1 MVVLV
6 RGDIEL
12 ASWPLT
18 NRDRPG
24 LAVVDELA
32 RLQLAA
38 RRRGCS
44 IRLRDACV
52 ELLELLDLLGLGEVV
67 SDIAGLTERTRNM
80 GITFPGESGEYRA
93 ARDRL
98 LAHEIKMR
106 RAMETVAAA
115 RRELPPG
122 GVVPEDYV
130 FQDASRDCS
139 ELLYAPPEPGQD
151 PRHVGTIEP
160 LWNLFDLT
168 PEQLRYEGNL

>member
-1 MVVLV
+1 M
-6 RGDIEL
+6 
-12 ASWPLT
+12 
-18 NRDRPG
+18 
-24 LAVVDELA
+24 
-32 RLQLAA
+32 
-38 RRRGCS
+38 
-44 IRLRDACV
+44 
-52 ELLELLDLLGLGEVV
+52 LELLDLLGLGEVV